1 MELRTIKFHVPSGH
15 EFEIREQ
22 NGEDEDILSNPR
34 EMRTLLHLS
43 RFIAAITVRST
54 YTASGKLTMK
64 DALNLPLLDRYCILL
79 QSRIFSLGETLEFD
93 YQWAPNRSVKY
104 EEDLTNY
111 LFEDYSQAPSEEEM
125 EAKPYAIPL
134 YPDPSIIDGKEFT
147 LSSGKKI
154 FWQAANGNT
163 EQTILKL
170 SDEKRTRNA
179 ELMARNLMLDVD
191 GKFEKVQ
198 NFTLFSVRDMAEIRK
213 LVNTYDPA
221 FQGISD
227 IEDPETGQTAQYPIL
242 AAPGF
247 FFLTEL

>member
-1 MELRTIKFHVPSGH
+1 MELRTIKFHVPSGN

-43 RFIAAITVRST
+43 RFISAITVNT
-54 YTASGKLTMK
+54 TCTETGKLTMK

-93 YQWAPNRSVKY
+93 YQWAPNRTVKY
-104 EEDLTNY
+104 EEDLNNY
-111 LFEDYSQAPSEEEM
+111 LFEDYSQIPSDEEM

-147 LSSGKKI
+147 LASGKKV

-163 EQTILKL
+163 EQIILKL
-170 SDEKRTRNA
+170 NEDKRTRNA
-179 ELMARNLMLDVD
+179 ELMARNLMLEVN

-221 FQGISD
+221 FQGLSD
-227 IEDPETGQTAQYPIL
+227 IEDPETGQVTQYPIL